1 MSNDEM
7 TNGVKKAIED
17 FQSAVDVAYA
27 QFASFVDSVIFG
39 RLTNIYTIEHTM
51 DYMVGFGF
59 DARIEALYKKLCR
72 FLYPKYPQMIVNH
85 VKGYLETNREEDMA
99 EEFIELHFKV
109 DQDLY
114 DEVQNV
120 LAPLGITVEK
130 ATELFFE
137 TVARLGRISF
147 EYSDADIQSAKEC
160 CKISEASVF
169 EDIKTG
175 IEQAIEYERAGNY
188 EESNDR
194 GADTTVS
201 SDGRTSTKTCR

>member
-1 MSNDEM
+1 MID
-7 TNGVKKAIED
+7 GVKRAIEE
-17 FQSAVDVAYA
+17 FQSSVDVAYS
-27 QFASFVDSVIFG
+27 QFAIFVGDVISG
-39 RLTNIYTIEHTM
+39 RITNIYTIEHTM
-51 DYMVGFGF
+51 DYMIGFGF
-59 DARIEALYKKLCR
+59 DDRIEVLYKKLCR

-99 EEFIELHFKV
+99 EEFELHFKV

-120 LAPLGITVEK
+120 LAPLGITVDR

-137 TVARLGRISF
+137 TIARLGKIPF
-147 EYSDADIQSAKEC
+147 EYSDEDIQSAKEC
-160 CKISEASVF
+160 CKVSEVSVF

-201 SDGRTSTKTCR
+201 SDGGASTKTC

>member
-1 MSNDEM
+1 MID
-7 TNGVKKAIED
+7 GVKRAIEE
-17 FQSAVDVAYA
+17 FQSSVDVAYS
-27 QFASFVDSVIFG
+27 QFAIFVGDVISG
-39 RLTNIYTIEHTM
+39 RITNIYTIDHTM

-59 DARIEALYKKLCR
+59 DDRIEVLYKKLCR

-85 VKGYLETNREEDMA
+85 VKGYLETNMEEDMA
-99 EEFIELHFKV
+99 EEFVELHFKV

-120 LAPLGITVEK
+120 LAPLGITVDR

-137 TVARLGRISF
+137 TLALLGKIPF
-147 EYSDADIQSAKEC
+147 EYSDEDIQSAKEC
-160 CKISEASVF
+160 CKVSEVSVF

-201 SDGRTSTKTCR
+201 SDGGASTKTC

>member
-1 MSNDEM
+1 MID
-7 TNGVKKAIED
+7 GVKRAIEE
-17 FQSAVDVAYA
+17 FQSSVDVAYS
-27 QFASFVDSVIFG
+27 QFAIFVGDVISG
-39 RLTNIYTIEHTM
+39 RITNIYTIEHTM

-59 DARIEALYKKLCR
+59 DDRIEVLYKKLCR

-99 EEFIELHFKV
+99 EEFVELHFKV

-120 LAPLGITVEK
+120 LAPLGITVDR

-137 TVARLGRISF
+137 TIARLGKIPF
-147 EYSDADIQSAKEC
+147 EYSDEDIQSAKEC
-160 CKISEASVF
+160 CKVSEVSVF

-201 SDGRTSTKTCR
+201 SDGGASTKTC

>member
-1 MSNDEM
+1 
-7 TNGVKKAIED
+7 
-17 FQSAVDVAYA
+17 
-27 QFASFVDSVIFG
+27 
-39 RLTNIYTIEHTM
+39 
-51 DYMVGFGF
+51 
-59 DARIEALYKKLCR
+59 
-72 FLYPKYPQMIVNH
+72 
-85 VKGYLETNREEDMA
+85 MA
-99 EEFIELHFKV
+99 EEFVELHFKV

-130 ATELFFE
+130 ATELYFE
-137 TVARLGRISF
+137 TVARLGKIPF

-160 CKISEASVF
+160 CKISEASVL

-188 EESNDR
+188 EESNDG

-201 SDGRTSTKTCR
+201 SDGRATEKTCR

>member
-1 MSNDEM
+1 MID
-7 TNGVKKAIED
+7 GVKRAIEE
-17 FQSAVDVAYA
+17 FQSSVDVAYS
-27 QFASFVDSVIFG
+27 QFAIFVGDVISG
-39 RLTNIYTIEHTM
+39 RITNIYTIEHTM
-51 DYMVGFGF
+51 DYMIGFGF
-59 DARIEALYKKLCR
+59 DDRIEVLYKKLCR

-99 EEFIELHFKV
+99 EEFVELHFKV

-120 LAPLGITVEK
+120 LAPLGITVDR

-137 TVARLGRISF
+137 TIARLGKIPF
-147 EYSDADIQSAKEC
+147 EYSDEDIQSAKEC
-160 CKISEASVF
+160 CKVSEVSVF

-201 SDGRTSTKTCR
+201 SDGGASTKTC

>member
-17 FQSAVDVAYA
+17 FQSSVDVAYA
-27 QFASFVDSVIFG
+27 RFASFVDSVIFG

-72 FLYPKYPQMIVNH
+72 FLYPKYPQMVVNH
-85 VKGYLETNREEDMA
+85 VKGYLETNREEDME
-99 EEFIELHFKV
+99 EEFVELHFKV
-109 DQDLY
+109 EQELY
-114 DEVQNV
+114 DEVKKI
-120 LAPLGITVEK
+120 LDPLGITVEQ

-137 TVARLGRISF
+137 SVARLGRIPF
-147 EYSDADIQSAKEC
+147 DYSDEDIKSAKEC
-160 CKISEASVF
+160 CQVNEVSVF

-175 IEQAIEYERAGNY
+175 IEQAIEYERKAK
-188 EESNDR
+188 ND
-194 GADTTVS
+194 GKED
-201 SDGRTSTKTCR
+201 

>member
-17 FQSAVDVAYA
+17 FQSSVDVAYA

-85 VKGYLETNREEDMA
+85 VNGYLETNRE
-99 EEFIELHFKV
+99 
-109 DQDLY
+109 
-114 DEVQNV
+114 
-120 LAPLGITVEK
+120 
-130 ATELFFE
+130 
-137 TVARLGRISF
+137 
-147 EYSDADIQSAKEC
+147 
-160 CKISEASVF
+160 
-169 EDIKTG
+169 
-175 IEQAIEYERAGNY
+175 
-188 EESNDR
+188 
-194 GADTTVS
+194 
-201 SDGRTSTKTCR
+201 

>member
-1 MSNDEM
+1 MID
-7 TNGVKKAIED
+7 GVKRAIEE
-17 FQSAVDVAYA
+17 FQSSVDVAYS
-27 QFASFVDSVIFG
+27 QFAIFVGDVISG
-39 RLTNIYTIEHTM
+39 RITNIYTIEHTM

-59 DARIEALYKKLCR
+59 DDRIEVLYKKLCR

-99 EEFIELHFKV
+99 EEFVELHFKV

-114 DEVQNV
+114 AEVQNV
-120 LAPLGITVEK
+120 LAPLGITVDR

-137 TVARLGRISF
+137 TIARLGKIPF
-147 EYSDADIQSAKEC
+147 EYSDEDIQSAKEC
-160 CKISEASVF
+160 CKVSEVSVF

-201 SDGRTSTKTCR
+201 SDGGASTKTC